1 MLNGACSFNYHT
13 YSRTG
18 SPQWT
23 ATRATQMHSGEI
35 FVQNRSRLQFQLF
48 ARVAR
53 DQVIR
58 DKEKPHVLWKNWR
71 CKFFFFFSFG
81 HCQSHNRRKF
91 NSMSSDFLGVC
102 CFSPSSYCLIG
113 KNEKKSLFAL
123 EREMTPANSGCSAII
138 VKNLN
143 ESPICRAA
151 FPLLSF
157 FSLII

>member
-1 MLNGACSFNYHT
+1 MNSDASNSNALRRNICTKSKSVAVSVICEGGARS
-13 YSRTG
+13 S
-18 SPQWT
+18 
-23 ATRATQMHSGEI
+23 HSG
-35 FVQNRSRLQFQLF
+35 QRKTTRSMEKLTLQIL
-48 ARVAR
+48 
-53 DQVIR
+53 
-58 DKEKPHVLWKNWR
+58 
-71 CKFFFFFSFG
+71 FFFSFG

>member
-1 MLNGACSFNYHT
+1 MEHVHLIITHIHARDRPNEQRREQLKCTQAKYLYKIEVGCSFSYLRGWRAIKSFGTKKNHT
-13 YSRTG
+13 FYGKTDAANS
-18 SPQWT
+18 
-23 ATRATQMHSGEI
+23 
-35 FVQNRSRLQFQLF
+35 
-48 ARVAR
+48 
-53 DQVIR
+53 
-58 DKEKPHVLWKNWR
+58 
-71 CKFFFFFSFG
+71 FFFSFG